1 MNQKHPFELSEDNIT
16 TLYKLLTIRSLST
29 YSEVITAHF
38 NRSHLLALLFGLIS
52 ILKSLFSFTI
62 CVQF

>member
-1 MNQKHPFELSEDNIT
+1 MNQKHPFELSEDKIT

-38 NRSHLLALLFGLIS
+38 YYTFLIV
-52 ILKSLFSFTI
+52 LI
-62 CVQF
+62 CWLCYLV